1 MRRFVVL
8 MGVLLAAASCS
19 GTSVGEVKAGDCFND
34 PDDEIVT
41 NLVLVGCVQPH
52 DNEVY
57 ARVQMDD
64 TTYPGST
71 VIEDFAVDACLS
83 AFEPYVGKS
92 YEESPLDYF
101 YLSPTEEG
109 WGDGDRLVLCVL
121 YSADLAQLTGSQ
133 ASG

>member
-1 MRRFVVL
+1 MRRLGALIGVV
-8 MGVLLAAASCS
+8 LAAASCS

-34 PDDEIVT
+34 PDEDVVT
-41 NLVLVGCVQPH
+41 NLVLVDCSQPH

-57 ARVQMDD
+57 AQVQMDD
-64 TTYPGST
+64 TTYPGAT
-71 VIEDFAVDACLS
+71 VIEDFAVDACLG
-83 AFEPYVGKS
+83 AFEPYVGRS

-109 WGDGDRLVLCVL
+109 WGDGDRSVLCVL
-121 YSADLAQLTGSQ
+121 YSADLEQLTGSQ